1 MKIVETDQTNKRHYT
16 KHVGTLAFR
25 GYGHFIWP
33 NAGKMQEFFKTFYNN
48 MKTIADSITSTTDF
62 FKDLNMVELKIK
74 AFFASWSFLSHI
86 RSFMCI
92 FCKEGKFLLKY
103 LPYLQTNVW

>member
-48 MKTIADSITSTTDF
+48 MKTIADSIASTVDF
-62 FKDLNMVELKIK
+62 FKDLNMLKLKIK
-74 AFFASWSFLSHI
+74 VVFASWSFLSHI
-86 RSFMCI
+86 RSFYWYFSQNSEVFAYI
-92 FCKEGKFLLKY
+92 SSISSK
-103 LPYLQTNVW
+103 NVW